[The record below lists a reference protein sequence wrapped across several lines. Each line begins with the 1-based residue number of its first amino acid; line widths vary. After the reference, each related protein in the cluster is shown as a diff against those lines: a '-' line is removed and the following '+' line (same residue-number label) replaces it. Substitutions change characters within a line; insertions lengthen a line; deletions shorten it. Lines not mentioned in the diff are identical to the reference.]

1 VIKRI
6 LFLIFSFWITAAS
19 FAATLTPFMDLNSAR
34 VMPKRISS
42 VRYRGVF
49 FRGTDHFSNSGES
62 EPLSKLFDTKLSYR
76 DLVAI
81 DDPTADPAERGSL
94 EGLLKAWNISLD
106 ENVGRVTGDISL
118 GVSTMVP
125 VVVHGITDRFTLAV
139 ALPIFNYKIN
149 VDSGF
154 VASQNLER
162 FAEKLKLEKKYYPLS
177 ELMKGINDPTG
188 EAASRYKYKPL
199 TNQEGQ
205 AMGDLVTVAKYGIL
219 LDAPSILAVQ
229 GEITWPTGT
238 PKDIDKIVGFPAG
251 DGQMDLGIGVL
262 YDYFFTEDNS
272 LNTSIRY
279 TSELSDTSAERIPYK
294 TKRKISPDIDENTS
308 RNLGDHFHFQ
318 VGGQASP
325 IKGVLAKAAYNV
337 HYKFRDTF
345 SGEKYPQYRYDFL
358 SEDTKSS
365 AHTYIL
371 SLSVSNIPWVRVSRN
386 FLPLE
391 LNLNYLGF
399 IAGENMVKNPIL
411 SLELATYF

>member
-1 VIKRI
+1 MLKT
-6 LFLIFSFWITAAS
+6 LTLLIPLLISEAT
-19 FAATLTPFMDLNSAR
+19 FAATLTPFVDLNSAR

-42 VRYRGVF
+42 IRYRGVF
-49 FRGTDHFSNSGES
+49 LKGTDHFSNDGVA
-62 EPLSKLFDTKLSYR
+62 EPLSKLFDTNLTYR

-81 DDPTADPAERGSL
+81 DDPTADPAERGAL

-125 VVVHGITDRFTLAV
+125 VAIHGITDVFTLAV
-139 ALPIFNYKIN
+139 ALPIFKYKIN

-154 VASQNLER
+154 VANQNLIR

-177 ELMKGINDPTG
+177 ELIEGINDPTE
-188 EAASRYKYKPL
+188 EAVARYNYKPF

-205 AMGDLVTVAKYGIL
+205 VLGDLVTVTKFGL
-219 LDAPSILAVQ
+219 LRNNPHILAVQ
-229 GEITWPTGT
+229 GEITWPTGQA
-238 PKDIDKIVGFPAG
+238 KDIDKIVDFPAG
-251 DGQMDLGIGVL
+251 DGQMDLGLGIL

-272 LNTSIRY
+272 LNTSVRY
-279 TSELSDTSAERIPYK
+279 TAELADTAPERIPYK
-294 TKRKISPDIDENTS
+294 TKRKISPDVDENTS

-318 VGGQASP
+318 LGGQASP
-325 IKGVLAKAAYNV
+325 IKGVLAKAAYNF
-337 HYKFRDTF
+337 HYKFQDTY
-345 SGEKYPQYRYDFL
+345 SGGKYPQYRYDFL

-365 AHTYIL
+365 AQTYM
-371 SLSVSNIPWVRVSRN
+371 LSVSASNIPWVRVSRN

-399 IAGENMVKNPIL
+399 ISGKNMIKNPIL